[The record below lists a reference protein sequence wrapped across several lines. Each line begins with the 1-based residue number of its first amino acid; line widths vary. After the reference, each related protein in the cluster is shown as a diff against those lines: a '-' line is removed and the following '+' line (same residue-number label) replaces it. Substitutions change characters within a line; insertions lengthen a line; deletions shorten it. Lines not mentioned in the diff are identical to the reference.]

1 MSLPTLNVPTYNLTV
16 PSTKQRI
23 KYRPFVVKEEKILLL
38 ALESEDDAQIA
49 EALKSIVCSCVT
61 TKDFDFNKL
70 ASFDIEYIFLNIRA
84 KSVGEIIELFL
95 TCPDDNETEVKVN
108 INVEDIKV
116 KFDKGHSKTVKI
128 SDDLWVDLKYPGID
142 TFLGPQ
148 NNLDDTFTFIAK
160 SIEKIYNEEDVWD
173 DSTTT
178 VDEFVSFLE
187 NMSSKQFN
195 DVQNF
200 FQTMPS
206 LKHEVK
212 ITNPNTKVE
221 SSYTIEG
228 LANFFA

>member
-1 MSLPTLNVPTYNLTV
+1 MSLPTLTAPTYNLTV
-16 PSTKQRI
+16 PSTKQRV
-23 KYRPFVVKEEKILLL
+23 KYRPFVVKEEKLLL
-38 ALESEDDAQIA
+38 VALESEDDVQIA
-49 EALKSIVCSCVT
+49 EALKSIVCACVT
-61 TKDFDFNKL
+61 TKDFDFDKL

-84 KSVGEIIELFL
+84 KSVGEVIELFL

-108 INVEDIKV
+108 INVEDTKV
-116 KFDKGHSKTVKI
+116 KFDKNHSKTIKI
-128 SDDLWVDLKYPGID
+128 SEDLWVDLKYPGLD
-142 TFLGPQ
+142 TFLSPQ
-148 NNLDDTFTFIAK
+148 ENLDDTFTFMAK

-178 VDEFVSFLE
+178 VEEFVSFLE

-195 DVQNF
+195 EVQNF

-206 LKHEVK
+206 LSHEVK

-221 SSYTIEG
+221 SSYVIEG

>member
-108 INVEDIKV
+108 INVDDIKV

>member
-49 EALKSIVCSCVT
+49 DALKNIVSSCVT

-70 ASFDIEYIFLNIRA
+70 ASFDVEYIFLNIRA

-128 SDDLWVDLKYPGID
+128 SDDLWVDLKYPSID

-148 NNLDDTFTFIAK
+148 NDLDDTFTFIAK

>member
-38 ALESEDDAQIA
+38 ALESEDDVQIA
-49 EALKSIVCSCVT
+49 DALKNIVSSCVT

-70 ASFDIEYIFLNIRA
+70 ASFDVEYIFLNIRA

-108 INVEDIKV
+108 INVDDIKV

-128 SDDLWVDLKYPGID
+128 SDDLWVDLKYPSID

-148 NNLDDTFTFIAK
+148 NDLDDTFTFIAK

-212 ITNPNTKVE
+212 IKNPNTKVK
-221 SSYTIEG
+221 SSYVIEG

>member
-38 ALESEDDAQIA
+38 ALESEDDVQIA
-49 EALKSIVCSCVT
+49 DALKNIVSSCVT

-70 ASFDIEYIFLNIRA
+70 ASFDVEYIFLNIRA

-108 INVEDIKV
+108 INVDDIKV

-128 SDDLWVDLKYPGID
+128 SDDLWVDLKYPSID

-148 NNLDDTFTFIAK
+148 NDLDDTFTFIAK

-212 ITNPNTKVE
+212 IKNPNTKVE
-221 SSYTIEG
+221 SSYVIEG

>member
-70 ASFDIEYIFLNIRA
+70 ASFDVEYIFLNIRA

-108 INVEDIKV
+108 INVDDIKV
-116 KFDKGHSKTVKI
+116 KFDKGHSKTIKI

>member
-1 MSLPTLNVPTYNLTV
+1 M
-16 PSTKQRI
+16 
-23 KYRPFVVKEEKILLL
+23 
-38 ALESEDDAQIA
+38 
-49 EALKSIVCSCVT
+49 
-61 TKDFDFNKL
+61 
-70 ASFDIEYIFLNIRA
+70 NIRA

-108 INVEDIKV
+108 INVDDIKV

>member
-49 EALKSIVCSCVT
+49 DALKNIVSSCVT

-70 ASFDIEYIFLNIRA
+70 ASFDVEYIFLNIRA

>member
-49 EALKSIVCSCVT
+49 DALKNIVSSCVT

-70 ASFDIEYIFLNIRA
+70 ASFDVEYIFLNIRA

-108 INVEDIKV
+108 INVDDIKV

-212 ITNPNTKVE
+212 IKNPNTKVE
-221 SSYTIEG
+221 SSYVIEG

>member
-38 ALESEDDAQIA
+38 ALESEDDVQIA
-49 EALKSIVCSCVT
+49 DALKNIVSSCVT

-70 ASFDIEYIFLNIRA
+70 ASFDVEYIFLNIRA

-128 SDDLWVDLKYPGID
+128 SDDLWVDLKYPSID

-148 NNLDDTFTFIAK
+148 NDLDDTFTFIAK

-212 ITNPNTKVE
+212 IKNPNTKVE
-221 SSYTIEG
+221 SSYVIEG

>member
-49 EALKSIVCSCVT
+49 DALKNIVSSCVT

-70 ASFDIEYIFLNIRA
+70 ASFDVEYIFLNIRA

-148 NNLDDTFTFIAK
+148 NDLDDTFTFIAK

-173 DSTTT
+173 DSTTCLLYT
-178 VDEFVSFLE
+178 SPSPRDYAASR
-187 NMSSKQFN
+187 
-195 DVQNF
+195 
-200 FQTMPS
+200 MPS
-206 LKHEVK
+206 
-212 ITNPNTKVE
+212 
-221 SSYTIEG
+221 S
-228 LANFFA
+228 A

>member
-128 SDDLWVDLKYPGID
+128 SDDLWVDLKYPSID

-148 NNLDDTFTFIAK
+148 NDLDDTFTFIAK

-212 ITNPNTKVE
+212 IKNPNTKVE
-221 SSYTIEG
+221 SSYVIEG

>member
-1 MSLPTLNVPTYNLTV
+1 MPLPKIATPTYELEL
-16 PSTKQRI
+16 PSTGETI
-23 KYRPFVVKEEKILLL
+23 KYRPFLVKEEKILLL

-108 INVEDIKV
+108 INVDDIKV

>member
-49 EALKSIVCSCVT
+49 DALKNIVSSCVT

-70 ASFDIEYIFLNIRA
+70 ASFDVEYIFLNIRA

-108 INVEDIKV
+108 INVDDIKV

-128 SDDLWVDLKYPGID
+128 SDDLWVDLKYPSID

-148 NNLDDTFTFIAK
+148 NDLDDTFTFIAK

-212 ITNPNTKVE
+212 IKNPNTKVE
-221 SSYTIEG
+221 SSYVIEG

>member
-49 EALKSIVCSCVT
+49 DALKNIVSSCVT

-70 ASFDIEYIFLNIRA
+70 ASFDVEYIFLNIRA

-128 SDDLWVDLKYPGID
+128 SDDLWVDLKYPSID

-148 NNLDDTFTFIAK
+148 NDLDDTFTFIAK

-212 ITNPNTKVE
+212 IKNPNTKVE
-221 SSYTIEG
+221 SSYVIEG

>member
-38 ALESEDDAQIA
+38 ALESENDQEIA
-49 EALKSIVCSCVT
+49 EALKNIVCSCVT
-61 TKDFDFNKL
+61 TKDFDFSKL
-70 ASFDIEYIFLNIRA
+70 ASFDVEYIFLNIRA
-84 KSVGEIIELFL
+84 KSVGETIELFL

-108 INVEDIKV
+108 INVDEIKV
-116 KFDKGHSKTVKI
+116 KFDKGHSKTVQI
-128 SDDLWVDLKYPGID
+128 SEDLWVDLKYPNID

-148 NNLDDTFTFIAK
+148 NDLDDTFTFMAK

-178 VDEFVSFLE
+178 VEEFVSFLE

-221 SSYTIEG
+221 SSYVIEG